1 VPRVLLPRQLRDV
14 APLEHSVSGATT
26 VRRALTLVFERYP
39 QLRHCIL
46 DERGVLRRRLAVFVD
61 GQYVIDPEHLG
72 DALAE
77 GSCVH
82 VLPALAERPRVV
94 HELTPAVAGG
104 DRVATVHTTTLRS

>member
-1 VPRVLLPRQLRDV
+1 
-14 APLEHSVSGATT
+14 
-26 VRRALTLVFERYP
+26 
-39 QLRHCIL
+39 
-46 DERGVLRRRLAVFVD
+46 
-61 GQYVIDPEHLG
+61 VIDPEHLG